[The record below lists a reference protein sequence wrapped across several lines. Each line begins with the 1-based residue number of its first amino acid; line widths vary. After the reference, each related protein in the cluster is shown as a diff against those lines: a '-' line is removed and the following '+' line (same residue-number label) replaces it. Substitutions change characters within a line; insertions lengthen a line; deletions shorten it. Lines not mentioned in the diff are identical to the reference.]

1 MLNITTTIAEAVG
14 TKLADTYRHYYGD
27 QEARFATILDAGARL
42 IIERISASDA
52 LYHNVEHT
60 ILVTLVGQDILRGRL
75 LHQAVQP
82 SDWLHF
88 MFALLCHDIG
98 YVRGVCV
105 GDEEQSAVIDE
116 AGERLQLPRGASDA
130 VLTPY
135 HVTRGKMFVRER
147 LAQSDALDGDRIA
160 RAIELTRF
168 PVPDDDDHAETDSE
182 PGLVRAADLIGQ
194 LADLRYPQ
202 KLNALFYEFVETGT
216 AKQLS
221 AVSTGREVVALHDEL
236 IWPEDSAWGFGP

>member
-14 TKLADTYRHYYGD
+14 TKLAATYRHYYGD
-27 QEARFATILDAGARL
+27 EEARFATILDAGARL
-42 IIERISASDA
+42 IIERISTSDA

-75 LHQAVQP
+75 LHQAVRP

-135 HVTRGKMFVRER
+135 HVTRGC
-147 LAQSDALDGDRIA
+147 
-160 RAIELTRF
+160 
-168 PVPDDDDHAETDSE
+168 
-182 PGLVRAADLIGQ
+182 
-194 LADLRYPQ
+194 
-202 KLNALFYEFVETGT
+202 LFG
-216 AKQLS
+216 S
-221 AVSTGREVVALHDEL
+221 G
-236 IWPEDSAWGFGP
+236 